1 MLNKNVNI
9 VRYIMNEEYIAFE
22 WPDYQ
27 VFMEENWFREETY
40 YDCYKDVYLIPK
52 NRISDV

>member
-1 MLNKNVNI
+1 
-9 VRYIMNEEYIAFE
+9 MNDEYVAFE

-27 VFMEENWFREETY
+27 IFMEEDWFREETY

-52 NRISDV
+52 NRIERLW